1 MILGNTGKYMT
12 IAKFSPPGKLQISG
26 VTETTIFNY
35 FTTLNAG
42 EFTQT
47 AALFAED
54 GLMYPPFESAI
65 IGQDAIATYLDKEA
79 QDIKAYPQQGISEN
93 LPDHHTQIQ
102 VTGKA
107 ETSWCGV
114 NVLWLFILNRNK
126 QIIEAKIKLLASPQ
140 DLLCLRPPDKEY
152 TVDPV

>member
-1 MILGNTGKYMT
+1 MT
-12 IAKFSPPGKLQISG
+12 VAKFSPPRGLEISG
-26 VTETTIFNY
+26 VTEPTILNY

-93 LPDHHTQIQ
+93 LPDDHTQIQ

>member
-1 MILGNTGKYMT
+1 MT
-12 IAKFSPPGKLQISG
+12 VPKFSPPGELEISG
-26 VTETTIFNY
+26 VTETTILNY

-47 AALFAED
+47 AVLFAEH
-54 GLMYPPFESAI
+54 GVMYPPFECAVT
-65 IGQDAIATYLDKEA
+65 GQDAIASYLDKEA
-79 QDIKAYPQQGISEN
+79 QDIKAYPQQGMSDN

-107 ETSWCGV
+107 QTSWCGV
-114 NVLWLFILNRNK
+114 NVLWLFILNQNK

-152 TVDPV
+152 TLDPV

>member
-1 MILGNTGKYMT
+1 MT
-12 IAKFSPPGKLQISG
+12 VAKFSPPRGLEISG
-26 VTETTIFNY
+26 VTEPTILNY

-54 GLMYPPFESAI
+54 GLIYPPFESAI

-93 LPDHHTQIQ
+93 LPDDHTQIQ

-114 NVLWLFILNRNK
+114 NVLWLFILNQNK

-152 TVDPV
+152 TVDLP

>member
-1 MILGNTGKYMT
+1 MT
-12 IAKFSPPGKLQISG
+12 VAKFSPPRRLEISG
-26 VTETTIFNY
+26 VTETTILNY

-54 GLMYPPFESAI
+54 GIMYPPFESAI
-65 IGQDAIATYLDKEA
+65 IGLDAIASYLDKEA

-93 LPDHHTQIQ
+93 LPEHHTQIQ

-114 NVLWLFILNRNK
+114 NVLWLFILNQNK
-126 QIIEAKIKLLASPQ
+126 QITEAKIKLLASPQ

>member
-1 MILGNTGKYMT
+1 MT
-12 IAKFSPPGKLQISG
+12 VAKFSPPRRLEISG
-26 VTETTIFNY
+26 VTETTILNY

-54 GLMYPPFESAI
+54 GIMYPPFESAI
-65 IGQDAIATYLDKEA
+65 IGLDAIASYLDKEA

-93 LPDHHTQIQ
+93 LPEHHTQIQ

-114 NVLWLFILNRNK
+114 NVLWLFILNQNK

>member
-1 MILGNTGKYMT
+1 MT
-12 IAKFSPPGKLQISG
+12 IAKLSPPGKLEISG
-26 VTETTIFNY
+26 VTETTILNY

-42 EFTQT
+42 EFKQT

-79 QDIKAYPQQGISEN
+79 QDIRAYPQQGISEN
-93 LPDHHTQIQ
+93 LADHHTQIQ

-152 TVDPV
+152 TIDPV